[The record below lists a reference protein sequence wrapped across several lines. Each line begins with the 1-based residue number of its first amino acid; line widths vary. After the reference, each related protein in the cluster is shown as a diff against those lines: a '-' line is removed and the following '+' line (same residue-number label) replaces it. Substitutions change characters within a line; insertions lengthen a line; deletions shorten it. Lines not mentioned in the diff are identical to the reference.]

1 MMQPAAAT
9 QHLLRPRPYPSMF
22 SLVVPMFNEEAV
34 LAAFRAGIGHFLD
47 ELKCPAEVIV
57 VNDGSSDST
66 LQQLV
71 EWTAADPRIR
81 VVHLS
86 RNFGHQI
93 AATAGLDHAT
103 GDAIVLIDA
112 DL

>member
-57 VNDGSSDST
+57 CLLYTSD
-66 LQQLV
+66 
-71 EWTAADPRIR
+71 AADE
-81 VVHLS
+81 
-86 RNFGHQI
+86 
-93 AATAGLDHAT
+93 
-103 GDAIVLIDA
+103 
-112 DL
+112 